1 MGEVQPVSVEFPKT
15 STVLNGPSVGLA
27 WTPVCE
33 GGNLVVIIDIKIFDH
48 NLNSP
53 VLSPLLS
60 FPYKRRY
67 ISPLQSRSV
76 SRLPP
81 HPRRSGEASGRETFF
96 LLLDFYFSL
105 NHISFVL

>member
-33 GGNLVVIIDIKIFDH
+33 GGHLVVIIDIKIFDH
-48 NLNSP
+48 
-53 VLSPLLS
+53 
-60 FPYKRRY
+60 KRRE

-76 SRLPP
+76 ARLPP
-81 HPRRSGEASGRETFF
+81 HPRRSGEASGRETF
-96 LLLDFYFSL
+96 LLSLDIYFSF